1 MLNTELSPL
10 FEEIVYHR
18 SSTLNLLL
26 VMVIIWT
33 TGVICRR
40 IKQPP
45 LLGELLA
52 GIIFGPS
59 LLGIIRPD
67 DTLNVLAELGVFF
80 LMFYAGLESNI
91 SHLQRFKKPAI
102 QVGLGGYLVPF
113 LSGYFGARAC
123 GLSIIQSLFIG
134 QALSITAIA
143 VSARVLHDMNFTRF
157 RIAPVIMG
165 AGVIDDIIALTVF
178 TIIVDVAVK
187 MDQFQFLPVF
197 LSLIKVIVFF
207 LVSYFV
213 GRWLFPIVAPHL
225 AVREAKG
232 FSFALIVALLFGFWA
247 EISGLHIIIGAYIA
261 GLFVRLSV
269 PSKRL
274 FVKINDRFVSITYGF
289 LGPIFFFCLSFHV
302 TFDVLT
308 SHWMQITLLLFVAI
322 SGKFIGSFI
331 GARIAGLNKGESSVV
346 GLVMNG
352 RGAVELIIASVGMEV
367 GIIDD
372 TIFSIL
378 VFIAFITT
386 LVPPISLRLVYA
398 KVLNRLVLIS
408 PSTSAEN

>member
-1 MLNTELSPL
+1 MDLANLPPFL
-10 FEEIVYHR
+10 EEMVFHR

-52 GIIFGPS
+52 GIVFGPS

-67 DTLNVLAELGVFF
+67 DTLMVLADLGVFF
-80 LMFYAGLESNI
+80 LMFYAGLESNL

-102 QVGLGGYLVPF
+102 QVAIGGYMIPF
-113 LSGYFGARAC
+113 LAGYLTSRFFG
-123 GLSIIQSLFIG
+123 LDIIQSLFIG

-143 VSARVLHDMNFTRF
+143 VSARVLHDMAFTKF
-157 RIAPVIMG
+157 RVAPIIMG
-165 AGVIDDIIALTVF
+165 AGVIDDIIALSVF
-178 TIIVDVAVK
+178 TTLVDVAGNSG
-187 MDQFQFLPVF
+187 DFQLLPVF
-197 LSLIKVIVFF
+197 ISLLKVIVFF
-207 LVSYFV
+207 IVSFLV
-213 GRWLFPIVAPHL
+213 GKWLFPIVAPHL

-247 EISGLHIIIGAYIA
+247 EVSGLHLIIGAYIA

-269 PSKRL
+269 PSKKL
-274 FVKINDRFVSITYGF
+274 FTKINDRFVSITYGF
-289 LGPIFFFCLSFHV
+289 LGPIFFFSLSFHV
-302 TFDVLT
+302 TFGVLR
-308 SHWMQITLLLFVAI
+308 SHTLMILSLLVMAI
-322 SGKFIGSFI
+322 VGKFIGGYF
-331 GARIAGLNKGESSVV
+331 GARFSGMNKGESSVI

-372 TIFSIL
+372 SLFSIL

-386 LVPPISLRLVYA
+386 LLPPLSLRLIYT
-398 KVLNRLVLIS
+398 KVMNRLVLITAS
-408 PSTSAEN
+408 EAKDT